1 MNTGN
6 QQNSSKFQDTLKTVE
21 SLSAEE
27 QSLLIEVIQK
37 RLQQKQ
43 NKEKKSD
50 AQHSEG
56 FKAYLASKKER
67 YEVYRNLADS

>member
-6 QQNSSKFQDTLKTVE
+6 QQNSSKFQDALKTVE

-43 NKEKKSD
+43 NKEKSD